1 MKFSDN
7 TDVTLKLLSIRNL
20 NERFSNDPYR
30 KKEQVFFFE
39 ADLKEAKRDIEG
51 CRAIYTS
58 LQQKKV
64 FEAYLRQIYMEIR
77 TNNIQNVVDVFV
89 SLSQN
94 VQDGDQIAFVV
105 QEMGDILNK
114 LGEVDRAVEIIR
126 QFNDKKTEYSKFFY
140 ISWINFLKNCK
151 KPWEEIEAVF
161 KLAFDKIKEV
171 RILRL
176 GGFSR
181 IIYLEF

>member
-1 MKFSDN
+1 MRDFL
-7 TDVTLKLLSIRNL
+7 TFPR
-20 NERFSNDPYR
+20 R